1 MNELTETPQAASFH
15 SRAASLLAKK
25 EGGAF
30 LSKGLILKILF
41 VSAEVSPFAKVGG
54 LADVA
59 GSLPKAIHQLGH
71 DIRIAMPLYAMIEED
86 PRWELETVAE
96 KVPIQ
101 LNGHWLELA
110 TIKKT
115 CIDGVTVYFVGHK
128 TFFKGATSSDTVY
141 TPGIEQ
147 YLFFSAALLELPAL
161 AGWSPQ
167 VVHCNDWHTGFVPVL
182 MRERGASQ
190 FDEVASIY
198 TIHNLA
204 YQGEFGVE
212 ILDALAI
219 PRSRFVPD
227 YLETWGTVNFLKS
240 GCAYSDQVT
249 TVSPT
254 YAKEIQTPEFGCRL
268 EGLMA
273 HLASEKC
280 LTGILNG
287 IDTAFFDPKTDRY
300 LSQTYS
306 PDNLAGKAVCRE
318 ALFREIGMK
327 PIAGAPLAGAVT
339 RLSSQKGLQLLID
352 AAPRLFV
359 MPVQLVVQGL
369 GDPAV
374 AAELRRLERQF
385 PDHIRFIER
394 FDPDLAQRIYAG
406 SDLFTMPSLFE
417 PCGLGQ
423 MIAMRYGTIPIVRV
437 TGGLSDTV
445 FEGRNGYVFR
455 DKAADDLVAA
465 FGRAKK
471 AFRNKKAW
479 SSLVGRAIAEDF
491 GWSAS
496 AREYVSVYR
505 KALGL
510 PDSLELKLA

>member
-1 MNELTETPQAASFH
+1 MNALTGTPQAVSFH
-15 SRAASLLAKK
+15 SRAACPGE
-25 EGGAF
+25 EGRRRVPVQ
-30 LSKGLILKILF
+30 GLILKILF

-59 GSLPKAIHQLGH
+59 GSLPKAMHHLGH
-71 DIRIAMPLYAMIEED
+71 DIRVVMPLYAMIEQD
-86 PRWELETVAE
+86 PRWELVTVAE

-115 CIDGVTVYFVGHK
+115 CLDGVTVYFVGHK
-128 TFFKGATSSDTVY
+128 TFFKGATSSDKVY

-147 YLFFSAALLELPAL
+147 YLFFSAAVLEIPVLDN
-161 AGWSPQ
+161 WSPQ

-182 MRERGASQ
+182 MRERGASR

-219 PRSRFVPD
+219 SRSRFVPD
-227 YLETWGTVNFLKS
+227 YLETWGSVNFLKS

-249 TVSPT
+249 TVSPA
-254 YAKEIQTPEFGCRL
+254 YAEEIQTPEFGCRL
-268 EGLMA
+268 QGLMA
-273 HLASEKC
+273 HLAAEGRLS
-280 LTGILNG
+280 GILNG
-287 IDTAFFDPKTDRY
+287 IDTGFFNPETDRY
-300 LSQTYS
+300 LAQPYS
-306 PDNLAGKAVCRE
+306 AEDLAGKAACRK
-318 ALFREIGMK
+318 ALYKEIGMK
-327 PIAGAPLAGAVT
+327 PIASAPLAGAVT

-369 GDPAV
+369 GDPSIAS
-374 AAELRRLERQF
+374 ELRRLERQF
-385 PDHIRFIER
+385 PNHIRFVER

-406 SDLFTMPSLFE
+406 CDLFAMPSLFE

-423 MIAMRYGTIPIVRV
+423 MIAMRYGTIPLVRA
-437 TGGLSDTV
+437 TGGLSNTV
-445 FEGRNGYVFR
+445 FESRNGFVFK
-455 DKAADDLVAA
+455 DKTSDDLVAA
-465 FGRAKK
+465 FDRAKK
-471 AFRNKKAW
+471 AFRNKKTW
-479 SSLVGRAIAEDF
+479 SGLVRRAMAEDF
-491 GWSAS
+491 GWSVS
-496 AREYVSVYR
+496 AREYAAVYR